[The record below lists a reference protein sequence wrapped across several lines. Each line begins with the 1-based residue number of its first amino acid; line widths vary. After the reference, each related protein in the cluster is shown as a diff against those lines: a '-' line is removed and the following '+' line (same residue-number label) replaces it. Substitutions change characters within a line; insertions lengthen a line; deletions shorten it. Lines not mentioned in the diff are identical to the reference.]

1 MTVVLYC
8 ERRPFRMDMIYF
20 HEIFSSLRLHKLD
33 ISCSSTTFSSLPPA
47 WLGSSARR
55 SACWRARHCWDGGS
69 FSKTSTS
76 LGVIWCSFT
85 MSQLGSS
92 SAVQPLKCLTSHR
105 SRHTGSPS
113 SSGSKRFKS
122 HVSIAQHEV
131 LFPHLLVLVFDQQL
145 LDKVVPVDAEP
156 PSQLIITIH
165 NNIIHQF
172 ALLTDE
178 VACRLYVRLSSAKL
192 PNPVCFI
199 VSQISPFDATHTHTL
214 SPTRTWPR
222 RTETVLVVAIRI
234 WNERWRKAV
243 QFQSNRLDTSVCVW
257 TGRATRKTGCKLVAI
272 KIWNERWRQALA
284 LHTLHKFIYTRARI
298 KVVFFFLS
306 HTGRIKFCTCK
317 FNDSQKNNN
326 SLSHTD
332 RHCRVRESG

>member
-1 MTVVLYC
+1 
-8 ERRPFRMDMIYF
+8 
-20 HEIFSSLRLHKLD
+20 
-33 ISCSSTTFSSLPPA
+33 
-47 WLGSSARR
+47 
-55 SACWRARHCWDGGS
+55 
-69 FSKTSTS
+69 
-76 LGVIWCSFT
+76 

-199 VSQISPFDATHTHTL
+199 VSQISPFSLGRLFELYPYSL
-214 SPTRTWPR
+214 S
-222 RTETVLVVAIRI
+222 LFVV
-234 WNERWRKAV
+234 V
-243 QFQSNRLDTSVCVW
+243 YGY
-257 TGRATRKTGCKLVAI
+257 GRAYTVELDAI
-272 KIWNERWRQALA
+272 VTASFFPNAYAAIPRNLFRLLEQN
-284 LHTLHKFIYTRARI
+284 RI
-298 KVVFFFLS
+298 ACGLIHVMNRHHS
-306 HTGRIKFCTCK
+306 
-317 FNDSQKNNN
+317 DSAFK
-326 SLSHTD
+326 
-332 RHCRVRESG
+332 